1 MGLGKSIKTFGHNLS
16 GKEVH
21 KLDDQL
27 KELNQ
32 YYNDA
37 SHDAWLRASRRP
49 LGWGFVPGHRQ
60 YRLNYAQR
68 DPEVQDLAGIIQET
82 QEHRKSAARSR
93 NRARGHL
100 ALGLAGTAAVTAG
113 GIALKKYYDKRKA
126 EKEEE
131 EEQQDSSYPY
141 YKTASIKDTVG
152 TISRTAKNVPK
163 IVKKNFRHAEE
174 FDHMYSKS
182 KKQRLRDILSGK
194 RIKNQSAVLKSIR
207 KTHSIPNSQ
216 GNAKLSEL
224 RTRLN
229 NMNEAQKDYEVL
241 QRSLND
247 MNKEKA
253 SRLSSEFNN
262 IVNNNFTARRGNE
275 SDVDYAAR
283 LAGKY
288 QYSKSFNKKYVQ
300 DYGNK
305 QKKIERALKVQ
316 RELVNDADSYAQSRI
331 KKMNATRNN
340 EIAKTIGMYA
350 VPTAAATIGGVAIY
364 KHHQNKKNRSEN
376 SNEHES

>member
-194 RIKNQSAVLKSIR
+194 RIRNQSAVLKSIR

-253 SRLSSEFNN
+253 SRLSGEFNN

>member
-113 GIALKKYYDKRKA
+113 GIALKKYYDK
-126 EKEEE
+126 
-131 EEQQDSSYPY
+131 
-141 YKTASIKDTVG
+141 V
-152 TISRTAKNVPK
+152 
-163 IVKKNFRHAEE
+163 
-174 FDHMYSKS
+174 
-182 KKQRLRDILSGK
+182 
-194 RIKNQSAVLKSIR
+194 
-207 KTHSIPNSQ
+207 
-216 GNAKLSEL
+216 
-224 RTRLN
+224 
-229 NMNEAQKDYEVL
+229 
-241 QRSLND
+241 
-247 MNKEKA
+247 
-253 SRLSSEFNN
+253 
-262 IVNNNFTARRGNE
+262 
-275 SDVDYAAR
+275 
-283 LAGKY
+283 
-288 QYSKSFNKKYVQ
+288 
-300 DYGNK
+300 
-305 QKKIERALKVQ
+305 
-316 RELVNDADSYAQSRI
+316 
-331 KKMNATRNN
+331 
-340 EIAKTIGMYA
+340 
-350 VPTAAATIGGVAIY
+350 
-364 KHHQNKKNRSEN
+364 
-376 SNEHES
+376 

>member
-174 FDHMYSKS
+174 FDHMYSKG
-182 KKQRLRDILSGK
+182 KKQRLHDILSGK
-194 RIKNQSAVLKSIR
+194 RIRNQSAVLKSIR

-253 SRLSSEFNN
+253 SRLSGEFNN